1 MNREQRRACWKAAKG
16 DPDAIYCPDCKH
28 KTFHI
33 AQSIG
38 DVDHYDVFCEVCNRR
53 IGRAR
58 LGECGVTGDGPI
70 KGHLWTKGDITLKV
84 KNFME
89 KYFEE
94 DANGLT
100 ERTQEVPDQE
110 HSAEGSDGA
119 ERDI

>member
-1 MNREQRRACWKAAKG
+1 MNREQKRACWKAARG

-58 LGECGVTGDGPI
+58 LGEDGVTGDGPI
-70 KGHLWTKGDITLKV
+70 KGHLWTKGDITARV
-84 KNFME
+84 RSFMA

-94 DANGLT
+94 EASELQDSEHNDAGPVRSG
-100 ERTQEVPDQE
+100 EP
-110 HSAEGSDGA
+110 S
-119 ERDI
+119 